1 MSRYFGKSNIYNT
14 IDLIKTTS
22 EIGVSLFRKTY
33 SNIYFFK
40 TLIGGKNII
49 LSENDNF
56 ITISTGS
63 LDNNFHRFIISGK
76 TESDTELIKFKSDS
90 PVLLTLKGKI
100 GDILIHLNTFNDEFI
115 GVHTQDMEFDFRYN
129 QGSLS
134 ITHNSFDKQFDLFI
148 EITSQTSI
156 EMISVY
162 NINSIM

>member
-14 IDLIKTTS
+14 IDLIKSTS

-49 LSENDNF
+49 LSENENF

-63 LDNNFHRFIISGK
+63 LDNNYHRFMISGR
-76 TESDTELIKFKSDS
+76 TALDTELINFRSDS
-90 PVLLTLKGKI
+90 PLILTLKGKI
-100 GDILIHLNTFNDEFI
+100 GDILIHLNTYNDEYI
-115 GVHTQDMEFDFRYN
+115 GIHTHDMEFDVKYN
-129 QGSLS
+129 EGSLS
-134 ITHNSFDKQFDLFI
+134 ITHNSLDRQFDLFV

>member
-49 LSENDNF
+49 LSENHNF

-76 TESDTELIKFKSDS
+76 TKSDTELINFKSDS

-129 QGSLS
+129 QGTLS